1 MRARG
6 CMPLVFHLA
15 RSCKAARI
23 AFLEYSLTPATQYP
37 GQFTQAVEGLRYLID
52 QGTSPSDLVLGGDS
66 AGGHLIAGL
75 LLHIKKP
82 APGVRP
88 LELHEKIRGAVLL
101 SPWLT
106 MKEMSQSAIV
116 NEGFDF
122 LHRDQIEQ
130 FAKLFKPDMTHVWAN
145 PMEAPSAELIWAQ
158 VLGRVQPAQSV
169 VRKLLVTAG
178 DAEVLFDSCKRFAQ
192 DYAGA
197 TTVSMG
203 SRDKS
208 MVEMHKDEPVIFAV
222 GSNEVHVQPALDASQ
237 GYYSGGTM
245 IALTAFLNDL
255 Q

>member
-1 MRARG
+1 
-6 CMPLVFHLA
+6 MPLVFHLA
-15 RSCKAARI
+15 RSCKAAKI

-37 GQFTQAVEGLRYLID
+37 GQLVQAIEGLRYLID
-52 QGTSPSDLVLGGDS
+52 QGISPSNLVLGGDS

-106 MKEMSQSAIV
+106 MEETSKSSIV

-130 FAKLFKPDMTHVWAN
+130 FAKLFKPDMAHIWAN
-145 PMEAPSAELIWAQ
+145 PIEAASAKLVWAQ
-158 VLGRVQPAQSV
+158 ALGRAQQAKPV
-169 VRKLLVTAG
+169 VEKLLVTAG

-197 TTVSMG
+197 TMISMD

-208 MVEMHKDEPVIFAV
+208 VIDLHKDKPAIFVA
-222 GSNEVHVQPALDASQ
+222 GSGEVHVQPALDASQ
-237 GYYSGGTM
+237 GYYGGETM
-245 IALTAFLNDL
+245 IALTAFLNNL